1 MPYVSVKS
9 YRAQQAVI
17 AAARYALSVSRMEN
31 MLGEVASLEVKQR
44 VIDEL
49 NTSLADLAGTAEERE
64 HFKASLAKFA
74 REQNG

>member
-1 MPYVSVKS
+1 
-9 YRAQQAVI
+9 
-17 AAARYALSVSRMEN
+17 MEN

>member
-1 MPYVSVKS
+1 MQEKIEKI
-9 YRAQQAVI
+9 RLELLL
-17 AAARYALSVSRMEN
+17 RRLEKLRK
-31 MLGEVASLEVKQR
+31 VASLEVKQR

-74 REQNG
+74 RE